1 MIRKMILAKAVYSDD
16 WSTIRKD
23 LKKRPISSVQD
34 PDNASEAMLSEA
46 LTHFGITKT
55 ELSLWGS
62 GKPMREFL
70 WSEDMADACVFLMEQ
85 VNFVDLSF
93 QCNEVRNCHI
103 NIGTGKDISI
113 HDLAYLIKSV
123 VGYEGQITFDSSKPD
138 GTMKKLTNPSKLNNL
153 GWHHTVELEEGIK
166 RIYDWYVK

>member
-1 MIRKMILAKAVYSDD
+1 
-16 WSTIRKD
+16 
-23 LKKRPISSVQD
+23 
-34 PDNASEAMLSEA
+34 MLLEA
-46 LTHFGITKT
+46 LTHFGITPT
-55 ELSLWGS
+55 GLSLWGS

-85 VNFVDLSF
+85 VNFVDLSP

-113 HDLAYLIKSV
+113 RDLAYLIKSV
-123 VGYEGQITFDSSKPD
+123 VGYEGEITFDSTKPD
-138 GTMKKLTNPSKLNNL
+138 GTMKKLTDPSKLNKL

-166 RIYDWYVK
+166 RIYDWYTLS